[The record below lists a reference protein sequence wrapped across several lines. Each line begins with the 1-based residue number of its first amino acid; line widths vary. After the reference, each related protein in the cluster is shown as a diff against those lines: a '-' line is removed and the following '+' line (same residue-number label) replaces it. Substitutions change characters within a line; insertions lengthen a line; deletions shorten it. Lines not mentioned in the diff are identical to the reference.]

1 MYAVYYRPDL
11 KKFAEEVKAKYGMAD
26 LYCGGNFTHVFIL
39 GGDGTLLEAL
49 HQFPCLLDSIVVH
62 LGMGSVNFYRSA
74 RFTTIED
81 AVAHIEGGRYKVLEL
96 STLESMGCVALNEVA
111 VYRKEPGKLLK
122 FRVAI
127 DEGELEG
134 RADGV
139 VISTPHGTSGYI
151 ASTFGPIVDYRS
163 PVLVISFVAPYTLF
177 LRPLVTTAGRIDV
190 ETREEAVL
198 VCDGRGMA
206 VGRNFVVRLGEK
218 KLRLAIFDN
227 FNFLNRVRERL
238 RSL

>member
-11 KKFAEEVKAKYGMAD
+11 EKVAEEVKAKYGMAD
-26 LYCGGNFTHVFIL
+26 FRCGGDFTHVFIL

-49 HQFPCLLDSIVVH
+49 HQLPCILDSTVVH
-62 LGMGSVNFYRSA
+62 LGMGEVNFYRSA
-74 RFTTIED
+74 KFVTIED
-81 AVAHIEGGRYKVLEL
+81 AVTHIEGGRYRVVEL
-96 STLESMGCVALNEVA
+96 STLESINCVALNEVA
-111 VYRKEPGKLLK
+111 VYRREPGRLLK

-127 DEGELEG
+127 DEGGLEG
-134 RADGV
+134 RADGII
-139 VISTPHGTSGYI
+139 ISTPHGTSGYV
-151 ASTFGPIVDYRS
+151 ASTFGPIVDYRA

-177 LRPLVTTAGRIDV
+177 LRPLVTTADSVKV

-198 VCDGRGMA
+198 VCDGRGRA
-206 VGRNFVVRLGEK
+206 VGRNFVVRPGGK

-227 FNFLNRVRERL
+227 FNFLERVAERF